1 MRIPAGLSSIILSS
15 ALLPSLSAASGF
27 DCAHINV
34 DGFKYDLSELGGVH
48 SLYNVEKTEE
58 HVVNT
63 TYVLNI
69 CNILKGASIKG
80 HLKCGTSKNSMFFF
94 FFFFVIRSSYK
105 DSTPRTL
112 VIFLTTQPT

>member
-34 DGFKYDLSELGGVH
+34 DGYKYDLSELGGVH

-80 HLKCGTSKNSMFFF
+80 HLKCGTSKNSMFF
-94 FFFFVIRSSYK
+94 SLLLLHTK
-105 DSTPRTL
+105 T
-112 VIFLTTQPT
+112 